1 MESVTRILHWPAKLL
16 TTDRLLRIV
25 SLVLL
30 LLLFAGCSTRFI
42 YNQLDTFIVWK
53 INDYV
58 PLTSEQKTELKLQ
71 INEQLEVVRQDDLP
85 KLAALLEGLA
95 KEVESDSVTPASL
108 DQGYAQMIN
117 LTDEFMLGV
126 VPVAEW
132 LLLDL
137 DDEQVAEMFE
147 NFEELNQ
154 EMYEDYSGETPEKR
168 RENRNESAIR
178 VTQRFTGRLSAE
190 QKLLITDALASME
203 DASEQWIEYQ
213 REWQR
218 RFRYLVENPP
228 PSAQFREELT
238 RLLVYPRSFHSPEY
252 RATVDANRQILN
264 SMLAELSSGLTDKQ
278 RARAVDKLRGYVELL
293 TKLSEGD

>member
-1 MESVTRILHWPAKLL
+1 MKSVTRNLHWPGKLRI
-16 TTDRLLRIV
+16 TDRLLRV
-25 SLVLL
+25 LSLVVL

-53 INDYV
+53 IDDYV

-85 KLAALLEGLA
+85 KLAALLDGLA
-95 KEVESDSVTPASL
+95 KEVESGSVTPASL
-108 DQGYAQMIN
+108 DKRYAQMIN

-137 DDEQVAEMFE
+137 DEEQVADMFE

-154 EMYEDYSGETPEKR
+154 EMYEDYSGETPEER
-168 RENRNESAIR
+168 RENRNKSAIKI
-178 VTQRFTGRLSAE
+178 TQSYTGRLSAD
-190 QKLLITDALASME
+190 QKRLITDSLASME

-218 RFRYLVENPP
+218 RFRELVEHPP

-238 RLLVYPRSFHSPEY
+238 RLLVYPRSFHSPQY
-252 RATVDANRQILN
+252 RTIVDSNRQIFN
-264 SMLAELSSGLTDKQ
+264 SMMAELASGLTDKQ

-293 TKLSEGD
+293 TKLAEAA